1 MMKKDKKDM
10 KKDLRNIVDKLV
22 WSADSVCFNN
32 SKDHLCF
39 DLCSDDSRADV
50 VSFNL
55 QQDDFQHVKDKSSR
69 AILQQHGLK
78 VSDIKALDA
87 KGIMKVGQWDDVPGC
102 VLDDRCLDVRL
113 DLKAA
118 VFLSSVNRQHW

>member
-1 MMKKDKKDM
+1 MGGMFPTHFY
-10 KKDLRNIVDKLV
+10 KKDLRNIVDNIV
-22 WSADSVCFNN
+22 WASDFVGFSN
-32 SKDHLCF
+32 SKDRQCF
-39 DLCSDDSRADV
+39 DDSKADV
-50 VSFNL
+50 VHFGIV
-55 QQDDFQHVKDKSSR
+55 QDDFDHVPDKSAR

-87 KGIMKVGQWDDVPGC
+87 KGIMKAGQWDDVPGC

>member
-1 MMKKDKKDM
+1 M

-32 SKDHLCF
+32 SKDHLC
-39 DLCSDDSRADV
+39 SDDSKADV

-87 KGIMKVGQWDDVPGC
+87 KGITVNSDCDDHPGC
-102 VLDDRCLDVRL
+102 VLDDRCLFVTL

>member
-1 MMKKDKKDM
+1 MMKKDEKNM
-10 KKDLRNIVDKLV
+10 KKDLRDIVNKLV
-22 WSADSVCFNN
+22 WSADSVCLIN

-39 DLCSDDSRADV
+39 DDSKANV

-55 QQDDFQHVKDKSSR
+55 AQDDFQHVKDKSSR

-87 KGIMKVGQWDDVPGC
+87 KGITVNSDVDDHPGC
-102 VLDDRCLDVRL
+102 VLDDRCLFVKL

-118 VFLSSVNRQHW
+118 KFLSSVDVRHW

>member
-22 WSADSVCFNN
+22 WSADCVGFSN
-32 SKDHLCF
+32 SQDRQCF
-39 DLCSDDSRADV
+39 DDSKADTV
-50 VSFNL
+50 NFGL
-55 QQDDFQHVKDKSSR
+55 RQDDFDHVKDKSAR

-78 VSDIKALDA
+78 VSDIKALNA
-87 KGIMKVGQWDDVPGC
+87 KGIMRVGQWDDVPGC
-102 VLDDRCLDVRL
+102 VVDDRCLSVAV

-118 VFLSSVNRQHW
+118 VFLSTVDKRHW

>member
-1 MMKKDKKDM
+1 M
-10 KKDLRNIVDKLV
+10 KKDLRNIVDNIV
-22 WSADSVCFNN
+22 WASDFVGFSN
-32 SKDHLCF
+32 SKDRQCF
-39 DLCSDDSRADV
+39 DDSKADV
-50 VSFNL
+50 VHFSIAQN
-55 QQDDFQHVKDKSSR
+55 DFDHVPDKSAR

-87 KGIMKVGQWDDVPGC
+87 KGIMKSGQWDDVPGC

>member
-87 KGIMKVGQWDDVPGC
+87 KGITVNSDCDDHPGC
-102 VLDDRCLDVRL
+102 VLDDRCLFVTL

-118 VFLSSVNRQHW
+118 KFLSSVNHLHW